1 MDVLASFYRRHLAI
15 TMEAEESGAVD
26 GERKKKPLKLETLL
40 EKGNKVGFRAL
51 HEAMK
56 YQAASAARRLVNEY
70 RVDVNPVTPLQ
81 QTPAHIAAHAD
92 FADGVEILRN
102 SPRDVAANFALK
114 DTHGYTAAQVAHS
127 KLLRRQTHLILR
139 FSVLEGG
146 YNFHGMVSPFA
157 RSVAVHARARVN
169 PAQEPWDEE
178 KIAKEATRG
187 RQLSNADCGN
197 VPRCDDATDEEAQQD
212 RAVTLANS
220 RSKREKGGG
229 LRGTGQGAGR
239 AWPAALMSQVSVVQ
253 PFDSEMR
260 RGKY

>member
-1 MDVLASFYRRHLAI
+1 MDVLASFYKRHLAI

-40 EKGNKVGFRAL
+40 EKGNK
-51 HEAMK
+51 
-56 YQAASAARRLVNEY
+56 
-70 RVDVNPVTPLQ
+70 TP
-81 QTPAHIAAHAD
+81 THIAARAG
-92 FADGVEILRN
+92 FAEGVEILRN

-114 DTHGYTAAQVAHS
+114 DTHGYTAAQVAHR
-127 KLLRRQTHLILR
+127 L
-139 FSVLEGG
+139 LEGG

-157 RSVAVHARARVN
+157 RSVAVHARALVN

-212 RAVTLANS
+212 RAVMLANS
-220 RSKREKGGG
+220 RSKRARKEVDYVALAKE
-229 LRGTGQGAGR
+229 LVEHGQ
-239 AWPAALMSQVSVVQ
+239 QH
-253 PFDSEMR
+253 
-260 RGKY
+260 

>member
-1 MDVLASFYRRHLAI
+1 
-15 TMEAEESGAVD
+15 MEAEESGAVD

-51 HEAMK
+51 HEAVK
-56 YQAASAARRLVNEY
+56 YQAAS
-70 RVDVNPVTPLQ
+70 
-81 QTPAHIAAHAD
+81 
-92 FADGVEILRN
+92 FAEGVEILRN

-114 DTHGYTAAQVAHS
+114 DTHGYTAAQVAH
-127 KLLRRQTHLILR
+127 RLR

-157 RSVAVHARARVN
+157 RSVAVHARALVN

-212 RAVTLANS
+212 RAVMLANS
-220 RSKREKGGG
+220 RSKRARKEVDYVALAKE
-229 LRGTGQGAGR
+229 LVEHGQ
-239 AWPAALMSQVSVVQ
+239 QH
-253 PFDSEMR
+253 
-260 RGKY
+260 

>member
-1 MDVLASFYRRHLAI
+1 MDVLASFYKRHLAI

-40 EKGNKVGFRAL
+40 EKGNK
-51 HEAMK
+51 
-56 YQAASAARRLVNEY
+56 
-70 RVDVNPVTPLQ
+70 
-81 QTPAHIAAHAD
+81 QTPTHIAARAG
-92 FADGVEILRN
+92 FAEGVEILRN

-114 DTHGYTAAQVAHS
+114 DTNGYTAAQVAHS
-127 KLLRRQTHLILR
+127 KLLRRQTHLRLR

-157 RSVAVHARARVN
+157 RSVAVHARALVN

-212 RAVTLANS
+212 RAVMLANS
-220 RSKREKGGG
+220 RSKRARKEVDYVALAKE
-229 LRGTGQGAGR
+229 LVEHGQ
-239 AWPAALMSQVSVVQ
+239 QH
-253 PFDSEMR
+253 
-260 RGKY
+260 

>member
-1 MDVLASFYRRHLAI
+1 MDVLASFYKRHLAI

-56 YQAASAARRLVNEY
+56 
-70 RVDVNPVTPLQ
+70 VDVNPVTPLQ
-81 QTPAHIAAHAD
+81 QTPTHIAARAG
-92 FADGVEILRN
+92 FAEGVEILRN

-127 KLLRRQTHLILR
+127 KLLRRQTHLRLR

-157 RSVAVHARARVN
+157 RSVAVHARALVN

-212 RAVTLANS
+212 RAVMLANS
-220 RSKREKGGG
+220 RSKRARKEVDYVALAKE
-229 LRGTGQGAGR
+229 LVEHGQ
-239 AWPAALMSQVSVVQ
+239 QH
-253 PFDSEMR
+253 
-260 RGKY
+260 